1 MMKYKTLNEFSPKL
15 YVINLD
21 RRPDRYQEAV
31 VEFQKI
37 NVIVDRVSGVDG
49 KALLITRTGMNPG
62 AFGLLLTHVELIK
75 DAISKNYE
83 NIVIFEDDVKFVDNF
98 NSIFNEKIEF
108 LPNDWDFLYL
118 GGNHILHVNGFNLV
132 TGDKNFKVTKENYRT
147 LNYEL
152 CKTPC
157 TYCAHA
163 LVINSR
169 IYNRILDTIQKNPS
183 QPIDNIY
190 YTIQMEGCNA
200 YTFLPS
206 LAIQRPSFSDI
217 EGCRVDY
224 GTMPQVNF

>member
-1 MMKYKTLNEFSPKL
+1 MKSLNDYFPKL

-21 RRPDRYQEAV
+21 RRPDRYQEV
-31 VEFQKI
+31 MSEFKKI
-37 NVIVDRVSGVDG
+37 NATVERISGTDG
-49 KALLITRTGMNPG
+49 KTLPITRRGMMPG
-62 AFGLLLTHVELIK
+62 AYGLLLTHIELIEN
-75 DAISKNYE
+75 ALSKNYE
-83 NIVIFEDDVKFVDNF
+83 NILIFEDDVTFVDNF
-98 NSIFNEKIEF
+98 NLIFNERIEF

-118 GGNHILHVNGFNLV
+118 GGNHILHVNGFNLI
-132 TGDKNFKVTKENYRT
+132 TGDRNFKVTKENYKT

-163 LVINSR
+163 LVINSK
-169 IYNRILDTIQKNPS
+169 IYKRILDTIQKNPS

-190 YTIQMEGCNA
+190 YIIQMEGCNA

-217 EGCRVDY
+217 EGRHVDY